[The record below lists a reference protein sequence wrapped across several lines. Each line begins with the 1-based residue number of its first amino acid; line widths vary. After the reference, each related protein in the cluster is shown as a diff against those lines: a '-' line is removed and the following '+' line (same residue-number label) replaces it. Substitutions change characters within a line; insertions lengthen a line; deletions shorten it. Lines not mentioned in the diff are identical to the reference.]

1 MGGDVMR
8 GRSAPDDVCGTVS
21 LPQAMSPGLRLGHQT
36 HACISFMS
44 PCVPLTDFVTLVVLL
59 DCRME

>member
-1 MGGDVMR
+1 MGEDAVR
-8 GRSAPDDVCGTVS
+8 GRSAPDDVCGTVL

-36 HACISFMS
+36 LGVSFMS
-44 PCVPLTDFVTLVVLL
+44 PCVPLTDFVTSVVLL